1 MMPDAIRSM
10 DQPTMDGVNTWV
22 VSKAVSEAGIKV
34 ALSGLGGDELFCGY
48 SSFRRAQVLRRV
60 RTVPRP
66 MRAAAASAGRV
77 LFEGAVKA
85 EKFWDMLD
93 SDADA
98 TTAYAVS
105 RRLFSPNEVR
115 ALSGLNAPEP
125 AWPQTTGDVI
135 NSVSILES
143 QGYMA
148 NTLLRD
154 TDFMAMAHSLEV
166 RVPFVDAEVV
176 DYVMR
181 LPGAWKMDKNRPK
194 PLLLDAL
201 GDLIPESIWRRP
213 KMGFTLPF
221 RKWMESALKSD
232 IDGVLNGGGGI
243 RSVGIQA
250 APASKIWSKFQAAP
264 DRERWSRSWSL
275 YVLQRWCEANEVA
288 A

>member
-1 MMPDAIRSM
+1 
-10 DQPTMDGVNTWV
+10 MDGVNTWV
-22 VSKAVSEAGIKV
+22 VSKAVRDAGIKV

-48 SSFRRAQVLRRV
+48 SSFRRAQMLRRV
-60 RTVPRP
+60 RSVPRP
-66 MRAAAASAGRV
+66 VRAVAATAGRA
-77 LFEGAVKA
+77 LFDGAVKA
-85 EKFWDMLD
+85 EKFFDMLD

-98 TTAYAVS
+98 TAAYSVS
-105 RRLFSPNEVR
+105 RRLFSPTEVR
-115 ALSGLNAPEP
+115 ALSGLAAPEP
-125 AWPQTTGDVI
+125 SWPQTTRDVI
-135 NSVSILES
+135 NSVSMLES

-201 GDLIPESIWRRP
+201 GDLIPDSIWRRP

-221 RKWMESALKSD
+221 RQWMTSALKD
-232 IDGVLNGGGGI
+232 
-243 RSVGIQA
+243 SVDRALGPAGSLAAAGIQPA
-250 APASKIWSKFQAAP
+250 AANRIWSRFQAAP

-275 YVLQRWCEANEVA
+275 YILQRWCELNEVA

>member
-1 MMPDAIRSM
+1 
-10 DQPTMDGVNTWV
+10 
-22 VSKAVSEAGIKV
+22 
-34 ALSGLGGDELFCGY
+34 
-48 SSFRRAQVLRRV
+48 
-60 RTVPRP
+60 
-66 MRAAAASAGRV
+66 MRAVAASAGRA
-77 LFEGAVKA
+77 LFDGTVKA
-85 EKFWDMLD
+85 EKFFDMLE

-98 TTAYAVS
+98 TAAYSLS
-105 RRLFSPNEVR
+105 RRLFSPTEVR
-115 ALSGLNAPEP
+115 ALSGLSAPEP
-125 AWPQTTGDVI
+125 SSPQNSRDVI
-135 NSVSILES
+135 NSVSMLES

-201 GDLIPESIWRRP
+201 GDLIPDSIWRRP

-221 RKWMESALKSD
+221 RQWMTSALKD
-232 IDGVLNGGGGI
+232 NIDRALAPSGSLAAI
-243 RSVGIQA
+243 GIQSA
-250 APASKIWSKFQAAP
+250 AANKIWSRFQAAP

-275 YVLQRWCEANEVA
+275 YILQRWCESNEGA
-288 A
+288 AGRSCTSFRRSIRPTSMEGRFSRRSTSAASSPRPGATSAC